1 MQLLGLGH
9 LVLLCKNLAVLV
21 MLLVTFGHPVASS
34 IIPAP
39 LNSVSFREQARES
52 DDAHIL

>member
-1 MQLLGLGH
+1 MQLLGFGH

-34 IIPAP
+34 IIPVP
-39 LNSVSFREQARES
+39 LNSVSLREQARES

>member
-1 MQLLGLGH
+1 MQLLGFGH

-34 IIPAP
+34 IIPVP
-39 LNSVSFREQARES
+39 LTSVSLREQARES